1 MPVLL
6 TNPSRRTI
14 IRSYNLC
21 LIGLGNVNR
30 TLLRLLERNRRE
42 LEGRG
47 IQWRIT
53 GVATRRIG
61 WVADASGFDVEQI
74 LGGATLSATGPQ
86 NVRQWIEAS
95 AADVLLE
102 ASPLN
107 PTNGQPAIE
116 YLRAALECRVH
127 AITANKGPIVHA
139 YEELR
144 SLAARHHCRF
154 LFESTV
160 MDGMPIFSL
169 FEQDLPLVHV
179 KGFRGILNSTTN
191 LILSGMESGLSYEES
206 LARAQQLGIA
216 EADPSHDVDG
226 WDAAVKTTVLIRVLM
241 GQPIQLAEV
250 EREGIRR
257 LTAAEVRAARGQ
269 GKPYKLLCQAGRED
283 GRVIA
288 RVSPQQI
295 PLSDPLAGVDG
306 TSSMVEFE
314 TDLLPGFAIR
324 ETNPGLE
331 ATAYGMLAD
340 FVRAVT

>member
-1 MPVLL
+1 VNL
-6 TNPSRRTI
+6 T
-14 IRSYNLC
+14 L
-21 LIGLGNVNR
+21 V
-30 TLLRLLERNRRE
+30 RLLKANQQGLRE
-42 LEGRG
+42 RG
-47 IQWRIT
+47 IEWRIT

-61 WVADASGFDVEQI
+61 WAADANGFDVAEI
-74 LGGATLSATGPQ
+74 LAGKAALAGARPQ
-86 NVRQWIEAS
+86 DVRQWLEAS
-95 AADVLLE
+95 GADVLFE

-107 PTNGQPAIE
+107 PKDGQPAIE
-116 YLRAALECRVH
+116 YLRAALESGVH

>member
-1 MPVLL
+1 
-6 TNPSRRTI
+6 
-14 IRSYNLC
+14 
-21 LIGLGNVNR
+21 VNQA
-30 TLLRLLERNRRE
+30 LVRLLQARRQGLRE
-42 LEGRG
+42 RG

-61 WVADASGFDVEQI
+61 WAADVSGFDVAEI
-74 LGGATLSATGPQ
+74 LGGKAAFAAAGPQ
-86 NVRQWIEAS
+86 NVRQWLEAS
-95 AADVLLE
+95 GADVLFE

-107 PTNGQPAIE
+107 PRDGQPAIE
-116 YLRAALECRVH
+116 YLRAALERGAH
-127 AITANKGPIVHA
+127 AITANKGPIVYA

-144 SLAARHHCRF
+144 SLAASHRRRF

-169 FEQDLPLVHV
+169 FQKDLPLVQV

-191 LILSGMESGLSYEES
+191 LMLSEMESGLSYEQA

-216 EADPSHDVDG
+216 ETDPSHDVDG
-226 WDAAVKTTVLIRVLM
+226 WDAAVKTAVLVRVLM
-241 GQPIQLAEV
+241 EQPIQLAEV
-250 EREGIRR
+250 RREGIRK
-257 LTAAEVRAARGQ
+257 LTADEVRTARSQ
-269 GKPYKLLCQAGRED
+269 GKPYKLLCQAGCED

-288 RVSPQQI
+288 RVGPEQI
-295 PLSDPLAGVDG
+295 PLSDPLAWVQG
-306 TSSMVEFE
+306 TSSIVEFE